1 MNFVCNSALE
11 TENLGQ
17 KLGERISKGTVIA
30 LFGDLGAGKTA
41 FVRGLAKGLGI
52 TADVTSPTFALVNE
66 YKSAERE
73 LYHFDMYRIIG
84 WDSLYSVGYF
94 DYVDTDAILAIEW
107 SENIEEFLP
116 DDCVR
121 VTIRKTDDENERIIN
136 VEGGNIGEI
145 TFG

>member
-1 MNFVCNSALE
+1 MEFVCNSARE
-11 TENLGQ
+11 TEMLGQ
-17 KLGERISKGTVIA
+17 KLGERIKKGTVIA

-52 TADVTSPTFALVNE
+52 VADVTSPTFALINE
-66 YKSAERE
+66 YKNSEYE

-116 DDCVR
+116 EDCVR
-121 VTIRKTDDENERIIN
+121 VTIRKTREENERIIT
-136 VEGGNIGEI
+136 VDGGDIGEI
-145 TFG
+145 AFG